1 MIVIT
6 RHLVKDTINGLYY
19 VGIHMEIYLSAMF
32 LKISNNYRSENLIK
46 STKRLTFEVHLHE
59 TKKRYGY
66 EII

>member
-1 MIVIT
+1 MIVI
-6 RHLVKDTINGLYY
+6 LALAVLMAFDY